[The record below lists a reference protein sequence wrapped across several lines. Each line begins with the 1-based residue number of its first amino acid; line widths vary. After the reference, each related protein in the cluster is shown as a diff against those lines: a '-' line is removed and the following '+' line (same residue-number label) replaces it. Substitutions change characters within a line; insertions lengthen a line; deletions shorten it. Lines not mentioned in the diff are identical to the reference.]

1 MENFQ
6 IVISFGS
13 FLPNIKLN
21 NIVAKDAIIILPA
34 PEEIELNSES
44 DQIINMG
51 LLPKHVIIIKSKNIF
66 VILFLFIVLTF
77 ND

>member
-1 MENFQ
+1 MENLQ

-21 NIVAKDAIIILPA
+21 NIVATDAIIILPA

-51 LLPKHVIIIKSKNIF
+51 LLPKHDIIIKSKNIF
-66 VILFLFIVLTF
+66 VNLFLFIVLTF